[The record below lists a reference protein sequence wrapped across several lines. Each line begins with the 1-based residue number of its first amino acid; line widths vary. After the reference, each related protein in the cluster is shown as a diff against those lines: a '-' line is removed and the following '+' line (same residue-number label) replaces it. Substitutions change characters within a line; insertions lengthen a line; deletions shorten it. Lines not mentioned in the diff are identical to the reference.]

1 MSLKLPQIN
10 IQFWL
15 DKNEYYSDQYLSTQI
30 QTGLSHAK
38 KAGLIEPYIVSIK
51 SNAEL
56 VELILRRIRL
66 FQASEN
72 REEDGLIIFDLIQS
86 WGGATGRSPYVR
98 PKNCPPRPNDKN
110 FGSTYISAIDTLI
123 AMKSEGVTTEG
134 VDEANR
140 LICDLPYV
148 SESFSTKHLQFWSL
162 GLDISPRL
170 AIYDSRM
177 ILLVNGANKTKKS
190 NRYSY
195 LEFLDA
201 LHARADQV
209 NQSPE
214 IVERALFAFSKNFFP
229 NDSLVI
235 NDDVESDTDY
245 KVAQQLE
252 RWWNQKAPSSNGL
265 G

>member
-10 IQFWL
+10 TQFWL

-30 QTGLSHAK
+30 KTGLSHAK
-38 KAGLIEPYIVSIK
+38 KAGLIEPYIASIK

-56 VELILRRIRL
+56 VELILRRIGL

-110 FGSTYISAIDTLI
+110 FGPTYLSAIDSLI
-123 AMKSEGVTTEG
+123 TMSSGGVTIEG
-134 VDEANR
+134 IEEANR
-140 LICDLPYV
+140 LICNLPCV
-148 SESFSTKHLQFWSL
+148 SESFSTKHLQFWSI

-177 ILLVNGANKTKKS
+177 ILLINGANKAKKS

-195 LEFLDA
+195 LEFLHA
-201 LHARADQV
+201 LQTHAEQV

-214 IVERALFAFSKNFFP
+214 IIERALFAFSKNFFP
-229 NDSLVI
+229 NESLVI
-235 NDDVESDTDY
+235 NDN
-245 KVAQQLE
+245 VASNIDHEIALQLE
-252 RWWNQKAPSSNGL
+252 RWWNE
-265 G
+265 

>member
-10 IQFWL
+10 TQFWL

-30 QTGLSHAK
+30 KTGLSHAK
-38 KAGLIEPYIVSIK
+38 KAGLIEPYIASIK

-110 FGSTYISAIDTLI
+110 FGPTYLSAIDSLI
-123 AMKSEGVTTEG
+123 TMSSRGVTIEG
-134 VDEANR
+134 IEEANR
-140 LICDLPYV
+140 LICNLPYV
-148 SESFSTKHLQFWSL
+148 SESFSTKHLQFWSI
-162 GLDISPRL
+162 GLDMSPRL

-177 ILLVNGANKTKKS
+177 ILLINGANKAKKS

-195 LEFLDA
+195 LRFLDA
-201 LHARADQV
+201 LQTHAEQV

-214 IVERALFAFSKNFFP
+214 IIERALFAFSKNFFP
-229 NDSLVI
+229 NESLVI
-235 NDDVESDTDY
+235 NDNVASNTDHQI
-245 KVAQQLE
+245 AQQLE
-252 RWWNQKAPSSNGL
+252 RWWNE
-265 G
+265 